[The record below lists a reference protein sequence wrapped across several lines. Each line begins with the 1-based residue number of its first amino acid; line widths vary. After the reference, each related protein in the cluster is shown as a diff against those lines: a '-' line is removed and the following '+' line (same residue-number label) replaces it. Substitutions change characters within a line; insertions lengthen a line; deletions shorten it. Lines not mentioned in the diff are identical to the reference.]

1 MHTSRNTVLA
11 TSLMLAAC
19 LNAACLADETPRPF
33 LHPVFSDNMVLQRNQ
48 QIPVWGWTA
57 PGERISASIQ
67 DHTTSTTADAS
78 GRWELHL
85 PKMRHGGPYNL
96 SIKGPTS
103 TTLTNVLIGDVWLC
117 SGQSNMEMGI
127 GEVRNAQTE
136 IKNARYDHIRLLSI
150 PKKIASEPQETFNG
164 RWKTCTPENIVQGDY
179 NGFSA
184 AGFFFGR
191 DLHMELGVPIGL
203 IDSTWGGT
211 VAEAWT
217 SASALQAMPDFKPAV
232 ERLEE
237 IRTALASGTL
247 DWDQLQQQWF
257 ESVDP
262 GSSNLNWASPEL
274 DSSTWPDTTIPGY
287 WDETELGNFDGI
299 VWFRR
304 EFNLPNGW
312 EGQAAYLHIGP
323 IDDRDA
329 TFVNGTL
336 VGTTDIPNP
345 AREYKI
351 PAGVLQAGR
360 NVIAIRV
367 LDTGGRGGIYGKA
380 DQLHL
385 DSAGDARQSS
395 VNLAG
400 SWRYHRGP
408 ALSKTGQP
416 PRRLDS
422 NPNEVTVLYNGMIA
436 PLLPFPIRGA
446 IWYQGESNANRAAQY
461 QRLLPTMIQD
471 WRSRFNVGSFPFLI
485 VQLANFMAVDQQ
497 PSESDWAELRE
508 AQFLTTQTTPNTG
521 LALAID
527 IGEAN
532 DIHPRNKQEVGR
544 RLALTARAL
553 AYHQDLPYSGPVF
566 RSMRQQDHALRLRF
580 NHVYGSLNS
589 GKETALNGFALAGAD
604 GKFVWANA
612 RIEGHEVVVES
623 PLIPDPVHVRY
634 GWGNNPNCN
643 LYNQAGLPAVPFRTD
658 HPE

>member
-1 MHTSRNTVLA
+1 MLNTQPILPVASLLLA
-11 TSLMLAAC
+11 SILTPTASAA
-19 LNAACLADETPRPF
+19 DTPHPF
-33 LHPVFSDNMVLQRNQ
+33 LHPVFSDNMVLQRNHE
-48 QIPVWGWTA
+48 IPVWGWTA
-57 PGERISASIQ
+57 PGQTVSARIQ
-67 DHTTSTTADAS
+67 DHTTSTVADDN

-85 PKMRHGGPYNL
+85 PKMRHGGPYKL
-96 SIKGPTS
+96 SIQGPS
-103 TTLTNVLIGDVWLC
+103 SVTLTNVLIGDVWLC

-127 GEVRNAQTE
+127 GEV
-136 IKNARYDHIRLLSI
+136 KNAREEIAQAHYPHIRLLSI
-150 PKKIASEPQETFNG
+150 PKKIASEPQDTFSG
-164 RWKTCTPENIVQGDY
+164 RWKTCTPENVVQGDY

-191 DLHMELGVPIGL
+191 DLHLELGVPIGL

-232 ERLEE
+232 TRLEE
-237 IRTALASGTL
+237 IRSALASGTL
-247 DWDQLQQQWF
+247 NWDQLQQQWF
-257 ESVDP
+257 EAADP
-262 GSSNLNWASPEL
+262 GTSQLNWANPEL
-274 DSSTWPDTTIPGY
+274 DSSSWSTTSIPGY
-287 WDETELGNFDGI
+287 WDDTELGNFDGI

-304 EFNLPNGW
+304 EFTLPETW
-312 EGQAAYLHIGP
+312 QGQEAYLHLGP

-329 TFVNGTL
+329 TFANGTL

-351 PAGVLQAGR
+351 PANTLRAGR
-360 NVIAIRV
+360 NVIAVRV
-367 LDTGGRGGIYGKA
+367 LDTGGRGGIYGKP

-385 DSAGDARQSS
+385 DAADTTIPS

-400 SWRYHRGP
+400 TWQYHSGP
-408 ALSKTGQP
+408 ALTETGQP
-416 PRRLDS
+416 PRKLDS

-471 WRSRFNVGSFPFLI
+471 WRNRFNVGNFPFLI
-485 VQLANFMAVDQQ
+485 VQLANFMAQDSQ
-497 PSESDWAELRE
+497 PTESDWAELRE
-508 AQFLTTQTTPNTG
+508 AQFLTTQTTPNTA

-544 RLALTARAL
+544 RLALAARAL
-553 AYHQDLPYSGPVF
+553 TYKQELPYSGPVF
-566 RSMRQQDHALRLRF
+566 RSMRRQNSALHLRF
-580 NHVYGSLNS
+580 NHVHGSLNS
-589 GKETALNGFALAGAD
+589 GKDTELNGFAIAGAD

-612 RIEGHEVVVES
+612 RIEGQEVVVES
-623 PLIPDPVHVRY
+623 PEVPEPVNVRY
-634 GWGNNPNCN
+634 GWGNNPDCN